1 MLFFWIG
8 VLTISI
14 VVLFKSSDYFTDAA
28 EAIGLFFRLPTFIIG
43 VTIVAIGTSL
53 PELVSSIL
61 AVLEGSSEIV
71 SGNVVGSNITN
82 IFLILGLVAIFSRKM
97 KFDYEIISVDLPV
110 LMSSA
115 FLLSLLIMD
124 GDFTRSEALLSLLGA
139 GIFLFHTAARSRK
152 KPSAATKGTEE
163 ELKKELREEF
173 MVKKGKFPW
182 KEVRVVAASGFFV
195 FLSAKYTIEAVLQI
209 SDFLTIG
216 KEIIAASAVALGTS
230 LPELGVSLTA
240 VKKGN
245 PAVAIGGILGS
256 NIFNSLGVIGIAGLF
271 GTLIVPASIIGFGLP
286 LMLIAT
292 LLYLFITQDK
302 EVTRWEG
309 GFLILF
315 YLFYLGKLFSWI

>member
-1 MLFFWIG
+1 MLFLWIL
-8 VLTISI
+8 VLILSI
-14 VVLFKSSDYFTDAA
+14 AVLFKSSDYFTDAA
-28 EAIGLFFRLPTFIIG
+28 ETIGLFFRLPTFIIG

-53 PELVSSIL
+53 PELVSSVL

-82 IFLILGLVAIFSRKM
+82 IFLILGLVAVFSRKM

-115 FLLSLLIMD
+115 FLLALLTMD
-124 GDFTRSEALLSLLGA
+124 GEFTLGEALLSLLGA
-139 GIFLFHTAARSRK
+139 IIFLFHTARGRK
-152 KPSAATKGTEE
+152 KSSAAVKGTEQ

-173 MVKKGKFPW
+173 KVKRNKFPW
-182 KEVRVVAASGFFV
+182 KEAGVVLASGFFV
-195 FLSAKYTIEAVLQI
+195 FLSAKYTIESVLKI

-245 PAVAIGGILGS
+245 SAVAIGGILGS
-256 NIFNSLGVIGIAGLF
+256 NIFNSLGVMGLVGLF
-271 GTLIVPASIIGFGLP
+271 GSLAIPSSIIGFGLP

-315 YLFYLGKLFSWI
+315 YLFYLGKLFNWI